1 MSKHLVVG
9 FVSNQPNNRA
19 VVAFRSDEHLQ
30 VGTELRS
37 AKDPSQKW
45 RVSGMNFAR
54 NPQTKH
60 SYLLSG
66 NATLQDGDELVAS

>member
-1 MSKHLVVG
+1 MNKLFVIG
-9 FVSNQPNNRA
+9 FVSNQPKNRA
-19 VVAFRSDEHLQ
+19 VVAFRSDDSLQ

-54 NPQTKH
+54 TPQAKH

-66 NATLQDGDELVAS
+66 NATLHDGDVLIAS